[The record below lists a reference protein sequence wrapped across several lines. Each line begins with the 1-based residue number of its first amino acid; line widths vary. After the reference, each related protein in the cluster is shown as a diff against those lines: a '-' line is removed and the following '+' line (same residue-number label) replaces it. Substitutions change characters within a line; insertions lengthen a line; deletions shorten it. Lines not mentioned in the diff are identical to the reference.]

1 VGIHGRQ
8 WRPSIDGEQM
18 GRWVGRGISR
28 ARFPWAVG
36 EVGVVDVSGVGAAAE
51 IAAEGRSGRSFRRA
65 AGDWGGGAEAEHKGV
80 DAYSGRL

>member
-1 VGIHGRQ
+1 MAEI
-8 WRPSIDGEQM
+8 
-18 GRWVGRGISR
+18 
-28 ARFPWAVG
+28 A
-36 EVGVVDVSGVGAAAE
+36 GVGAAAE